1 MEILVCA
8 KRVPDT
14 AENEIQPTGDG
25 TDIERDDLVYSVNE
39 PDNYAVEEALQIVAR
54 TGGNVTVVT
63 VGGEEDEEILRR
75 EMAMGAARG
84 VLISDDAF
92 QGSDGRGIAA
102 ILKAFVETGHYD
114 LILTG
119 VQAED
124 GCAQV
129 GGMLAAMLDY
139 PFASLVTSIEVL
151 EGRKLKIGRE
161 IEGGN
166 KEINEIDLPCVL
178 SIQTGINEPRY
189 VGMRGIRQ
197 VASVP
202 IPTSVHRTWGWA
214 RTPSGEAAAKVK
226 RVDYFVPALGKGA
239 EMLHGS
245 REEIIDKLME
255 LAEGQ
260 RRAELMARI
269 FAYIVHKGGV
279 ADDTAAELPAAAQ
292 KDRCPRISD
301 GHRHRLGRGTGR
313 GLR

>member
-14 AENEIQPTGDG
+14 AENEIQLNGAG

-39 PDNYAVEEALQIVAR
+39 PDNYAVEEALQIAGR
-54 TGGNVTVVT
+54 TGGKVTVVT

-92 QGSDGRGIAA
+92 NGSDGRGIAA
-102 ILKAFVETGHYD
+102 ILKAFVQTEHYD

-161 IEGGN
+161 IEGGS
-166 KEINEIDLPCVL
+166 KEINAIDLPCVL

-202 IPTSVHRTWGWA
+202 IPTLGAADLPVEPEA
-214 RTPSGEAAAKVK
+214 VGEAAAKVR
-226 RVDYFVPALGKGA
+226 RVDYFVPPAGKGA
-239 EMLHGS
+239 EMLAGK
-245 REEIIDKLME
+245 REEIVDKLMD
-255 LAEGQ
+255 L
-260 RRAELMARI
+260 LKS
-269 FAYIVHKGGV
+269 KGG
-279 ADDTAAELPAAAQ
+279 LN
-292 KDRCPRISD
+292 
-301 GHRHRLGRGTGR
+301 
-313 GLR
+313 